1 MLAGG
6 TGSASVCLPKRG
18 LRPNSIDTIK
28 PARASSSRLSRSE
41 YNAGEVVFFNHDPRR
56 DETARRKL
64 TITCAVLLGN

>member
-1 MLAGG
+1 MQAGG

-28 PARASSSRLSRSE
+28 PARAFSSRSSRSE
-41 YNAGEVVFFNHDPRR
+41 YTAGEVRFLSHPRR